1 MEGCLRSGY
10 TMVRFWK
17 PSARL
22 RAADPLSSSHGGKRV
37 RELSAAPFMRTLIL
51 FLRALSSW
59 LSYLPEA
66 SPPNTIMLGS
76 RFQHMNFGRS
86 QMFSPLPGAPHSLM
100 KVKSSWDRST
110 WLVVTYL
117 LLFLSVFLLWSALIK
132 SKLWKDSCTLW
143 HVEAWERVL
152 VIIRLHLGWF
162 ASSPRSFQHR
172 CKWDQSI

>member
-1 MEGCLRSGY
+1 
-10 TMVRFWK
+10 
-17 PSARL
+17 
-22 RAADPLSSSHGGKRV
+22 
-37 RELSAAPFMRTLIL
+37 
-51 FLRALSSW
+51 
-59 LSYLPEA
+59 
-66 SPPNTIMLGS
+66 
-76 RFQHMNFGRS
+76 
-86 QMFSPLPGAPHSLM
+86 MFSPLPGAPHSRM

-162 ASSPRSFQHR
+162 AHVSWGHLNLWPWAGLLIVQGVSNTDVSEISQYNGSNLKKLEQWFCIGLLVFSRDYMSMNWTNILVFMEKLRWPH
-172 CKWDQSI
+172 